1 MIEPTL
7 LDERDSRLV
16 GRVGFTDSG
25 ALAFDGQSGYTLP
38 VYQSNLSP
46 WTNETSAMFRGVTNV
61 ILILGILLCPLYCGE
76 GYDAVAAASPSQCS
90 DDCCGCG
97 CDGSTGEEPN
107 GPTPCHDGCGRDCVC
122 KGLLEGQ
129 VKLLLAHVNFW
140 LPPCG
145 DNYAAVPASLTLLSE
160 GVRLD
165 SATHPNLRSGAAIRL
180 AFASLLI

>member
-1 MIEPTL
+1 
-7 LDERDSRLV
+7 
-16 GRVGFTDSG
+16 
-25 ALAFDGQSGYTLP
+25 
-38 VYQSNLSP
+38 
-46 WTNETSAMFRGVTNV
+46 MFRGVTNA

-76 GYDAVAAASPSQCS
+76 GHDAVAAASPSQCS

-129 VKLLLAHVNFW
+129 VKLLLAYVDFW
-140 LPPCG
+140 LPVCVEH
-145 DNYAAVPASLTLLSE
+145 YVAVPASLALSPE
-160 GVRLD
+160 VARPHN
-165 SATHPNLRSGAAIRL
+165 ATHPDLCSGVAIRL